1 MTPGRPPPPFLREY
15 RSGRRSDCGTCI
27 QRLAHVTEY
36 PPEVYGP
43 RLAEIPSHRG
53 GGFTDAHTVPESS
66 RDVSDPTSGPL
77 TLTPGPVTGSLTSR
91 LRVRDRAMV

>member
-53 GGFTDAHTVPESS
+53 GVFTDAHTALESGRVPHARPPARAASCT
-66 RDVSDPTSGPL
+66 RG
-77 TLTPGPVTGSLTSR
+77 
-91 LRVRDRAMV
+91 LRVRVPPNDAGRPLR